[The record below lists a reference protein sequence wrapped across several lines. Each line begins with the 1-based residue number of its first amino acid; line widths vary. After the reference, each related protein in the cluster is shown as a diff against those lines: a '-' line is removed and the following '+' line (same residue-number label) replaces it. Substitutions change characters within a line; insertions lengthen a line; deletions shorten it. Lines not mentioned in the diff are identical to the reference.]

1 MALLYTFTMPGTGV
15 VSWVVKPGFKNWPVR
30 KDGLEIWADGV
41 QLKNREV
48 HT

>member
-1 MALLYTFTMPGTGV
+1 MALLYTFMMPFTGV
-15 VSWVVKPGFKNWPVR
+15 VSWVVDMGSKSGPVR
-30 KDGLEIWADGV
+30 KKGSKIWADGV